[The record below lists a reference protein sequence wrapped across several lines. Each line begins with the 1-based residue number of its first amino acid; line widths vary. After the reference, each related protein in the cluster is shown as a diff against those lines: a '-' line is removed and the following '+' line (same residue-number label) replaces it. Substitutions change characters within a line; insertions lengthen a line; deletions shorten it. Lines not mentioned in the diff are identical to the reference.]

1 MGKQDIRIVP
11 TDDRFGAEVRGI
23 DLHYGLEPD
32 TVAILRDA
40 LEEHLVLVARDQ
52 HVGDDRV
59 IAYCECFGVC
69 MRPSKNPYG
78 LTFHAQ
84 HGDKMNVISNV
95 VENGRPIGNLGAAEL
110 AWHADVT
117 FEEPVP
123 IYGCLYALAVPEVGG
138 DTCFANMYAACDD
151 LPDDLRRAAEGRIA
165 IHDAAHNSAG
175 LLRQGYAEANDP
187 RDTPGARHP
196 LIRTNPRTGR
206 QGLYLG
212 RRGYQYVLGLS
223 VQDSDALL
231 DALWAHATR
240 PDYSMRWKWRAGDAL
255 LWNND
260 ATLHRRDAFDP
271 TARRILRNVLIQDAA
286 PSAVA

>member
-11 TDDRFGAEVRGI
+11 TGDRFGAEVQGI
-23 DLHYGLEPD
+23 DLGRDLDPQEI
-32 TVAILRDA
+32 ALLRNA

-52 HVGDDRV
+52 HVSDERI

-78 LTFHAQ
+78 LTFHATL
-84 HGDKMNVISNV
+84 GDKMNVISNV
-95 VENGRPIGNLGAAEL
+95 VENGRPVGNLGAAEL

-123 IYGCLYALAVPEVGG
+123 IYGCLFALAAPDSGG
-138 DTCFANMYAACDD
+138 DTCFADMYAACEG
-151 LPDDLRRAAEGRIA
+151 LPDDLRRAAAGRIA

-175 LLRQGYAEANDP
+175 LLRKGYAEVTDP

-206 QGLYLG
+206 VGLYLG
-212 RRGYQYVLGLS
+212 RRGHQYVIGLS
-223 VQDSDALL
+223 VQDSDDLL

-240 PDYSMRWKWRAGDAL
+240 PDYTMRWRWRAGDAL

-271 TARRILRNVLIQDAA
+271 KARRILRNVLIQA
-286 PSAVA
+286 SSG

>member
-11 TDDRFGAEVRGI
+11 TEDRFGATVEGI
-23 DLHYGLEPD
+23 DLDRDLTAAE
-32 TVAILRDA
+32 VARLRDA
-40 LEEHLVLVARDQ
+40 LEDHLVLVAREQ
-52 HVGDDRV
+52 HVSDERI
-59 IAYCECFGVC
+59 IAYCERFGVC

-78 LTFHAQ
+78 LTFHETL
-84 HGDKMNVISNV
+84 GDKMNVISNV

-123 IYGCLYALAVPEVGG
+123 IYGCLYAVAAPAHGG
-138 DTCFANMYAACDD
+138 DTCFADMYAACRD
-151 LPDDLRRAAEGRIA
+151 LPDDLRRAAAGRIA

-175 LLRQGYAEANDP
+175 LLRKGYEEVTDP

-196 LIRTNPRTGR
+196 LIRRNPRTGR
-206 QGLYLG
+206 MGLYLG
-212 RRGYQYVLGLS
+212 RRGHQYVIGLN
-223 VQDSDALL
+223 VQDSDDLL

-240 PDYSMRWKWRAGDAL
+240 PEYTMRWQWRTGDAL

-260 ATLHRRDAFDP
+260 VTLHRRDAFDP
-271 TARRILRNVLIQDAA
+271 TARRILRNVLIQAF
-286 PSAVA
+286 P